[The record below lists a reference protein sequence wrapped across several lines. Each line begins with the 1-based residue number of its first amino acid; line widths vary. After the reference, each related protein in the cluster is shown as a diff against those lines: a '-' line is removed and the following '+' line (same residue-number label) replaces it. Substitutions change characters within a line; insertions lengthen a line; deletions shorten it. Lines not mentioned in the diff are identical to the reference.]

1 MCVYMK
7 KKVIHTYVPSI
18 LALVFLVLLIVFW
31 SSSRVESEKL
41 RAQLEVCDDIIV
53 KSNEVVEGKDSVISQ
68 LQDSLS
74 NTELNIY
81 QLEKEIKRVNKGER
95 DAEQTLLIV
104 DEYINKSMD
113 LAGLFQET
121 ENWKYAFQT
130 MYVWDMIIEKENEII
145 HSPYLYNETVIEKH
159 AALKDKIEDHNEFL
173 RNVTTDLFCTPFST
187 LYPNIEDSKKIVDI
201 S

>member
-1 MCVYMK
+1 MK
-7 KKVIHTYVPSI
+7 KKVIYTYVPSI
-18 LALVFLVLLIVFW
+18 LALLFLILLVVSW
-31 SSSRVESEKL
+31 SSGKVESEKL
-41 RAQLEVCDDIIV
+41 KAQLDVCDDIIV
-53 KSNEVVEGKDSVISQ
+53 KSNEVVEGKDDVISQ

-74 NTELNIY
+74 NTELDIY
-81 QLEKEIKRVNKGER
+81 RLEKEIKRVNKGER

-104 DEYINKSMD
+104 DEYINKSIE

-130 MYVWDMIIEKENEII
+130 MYVWDMIIEKELEII
-145 HSPYLYNETVIEKH
+145 HDPYLYNETVIEKH
-159 AALKDKIEDHNEFL
+159 TALKTKIEGHNEFL

-187 LYPNIEDSKKIVDI
+187 LYPNIDDSKKIVDI